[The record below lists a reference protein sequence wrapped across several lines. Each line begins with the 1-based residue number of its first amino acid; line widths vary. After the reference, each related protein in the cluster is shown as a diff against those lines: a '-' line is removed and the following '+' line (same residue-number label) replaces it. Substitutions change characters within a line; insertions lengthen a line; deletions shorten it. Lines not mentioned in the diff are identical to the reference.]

1 MQPISFDALSLFGE
15 LNMRAN
21 LNFSRLETEKY
32 WPETIFS
39 MDELAW
45 PADWEGRTILA
56 LSMLAQA
63 THRTPAYLDAIID
76 QVVIEL
82 LSAYNKIFSIDGTM
96 SWMEGFGVPGFL
108 LYPTIALEIILPL
121 FVIIGYQARISAGLL
136 AIFCIATAFLFH
148 YDFVDQM
155 QTIAFLKNLGLAG
168 GFLFIVANGTKDWSV
183 DREKKYVR
191 L

>member
-1 MQPISFDALSLFGE
+1 M
-15 LNMRAN
+15 AN
-21 LNFSRLETEKY
+21 LIDFIGRLL
-32 WPETIFS
+32 IS
-39 MDELAW
+39 
-45 PADWEGRTILA
+45 A
-56 LSMLAQA
+56 LF
-63 THRTPAYLDAIID
+63 
-76 QVVIEL
+76 L

-136 AIFCIATAFLFH
+136 ALFCIVTAFLFH
-148 YDFVDQM
+148 YDFIDPM

-168 GFLFIVANGTKDWSV
+168 GFLFIVANGTKDWAIN
-183 DREKKYVR
+183 RKKKYVR